1 MGQIRREKKL
11 KERRIDIY
19 DLTDVSTIWMGNKE
33 KVLIIKSWKV
43 LLLYLTKAVRKK
55 KNQRQQYQIII

>member
-33 KVLIIKSWKV
+33 KVLIIKS
-43 LLLYLTKAVRKK
+43 
-55 KNQRQQYQIII
+55 